1 MKKITLL
8 IIIGLI
14 FNSCSPKLIPNEK
27 TENSLLGKINKEI
40 ENKTISKEALIYL
53 NEKTI
58 SYQSLLELN
67 IFDTKDF
74 PKVSYLDKKEGKKE
88 FSEDGKNGVIKMES
102 FLDPLLNYEFYKEI
116 NNKEVLE
123 FIKKSSN
130 EGIINKNPLLV
141 VSGKPLR
148 GKEIAN
154 TINELSIEKMT
165 LMKRVIGYR
174 LYGIRAINGVI
185 LIDPKL

>member
-1 MKKITLL
+1 MNRITLL
-8 IIIGLI
+8 VIIALF

-27 TENSLLGKINKEI
+27 TESSLIGKINKQI

-53 NEKTI
+53 NEKKI
-58 SYQSLLELN
+58 SYQSLVELN

-74 PKVSYLDKKEGKKE
+74 PKISYLNKKEGKKE
-88 FSEDGKNGVIKMES
+88 FGKNGKNGVIKMES

-123 FIKKSSN
+123 FIEKSTN

-148 GKEIAN
+148 GKEIVN

-165 LMKRVIGYR
+165 LMKQVISYRV
-174 LYGIRAINGVI
+174 YGIRAINGVI
-185 LIDPKL
+185 LIDPKF